1 MLPTNNLQKIHIA
14 SLTWI
19 GSQTEDSVNVK
30 VTDCLQSSLT
40 SASSLI
46 NEMRLESN
54 VMDLPSSEFISA
66 SIGVITSTSINSAEG
81 KFSSASMTTC
91 ITYSFI
97 VELVKCSCE

>member
-97 VELVKCSCE
+97 DELVKCSCE

>member
-19 GSQTEDSVNVK
+19 GSQTEDCVNVK